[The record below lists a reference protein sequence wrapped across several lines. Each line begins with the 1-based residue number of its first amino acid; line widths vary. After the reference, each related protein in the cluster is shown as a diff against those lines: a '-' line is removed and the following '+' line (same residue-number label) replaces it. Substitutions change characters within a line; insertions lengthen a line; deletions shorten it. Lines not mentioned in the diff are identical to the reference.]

1 MPITIVTIVGR
12 TLLAL
17 LFILAGARR
26 SPARSRSSITWP
38 RTIFQAACCRW

>member
-17 LFILAGARR
+17 LFILAGAAK
-26 SPARSRSSITWP
+26 SPVRNPSSITWP
-38 RTIFQAACCRW
+38 RTIFQARCCHW